1 MGDEYLQAQ
10 VSALKFIL
18 LATLHALKE
27 QDPNLVLR
35 IVKALP
41 TPAPPDATPLNQSFE
56 TVLIET
62 NKIIDELR
70 DSLESRIVRR

>member
-1 MGDEYLQAQ
+1 MSDEYMQAQ

-41 TPAPPDATPLNQSFE
+41 TPAPPDTTPLNPSFE

-70 DSLESRIVRR
+70 DSSESLTVR